1 MKKNFFSLCAL
12 CALVFN
18 TAFGATVQRTILS
31 HQGVIT
37 QYDAIHWSD
46 AITNAVAGDT
56 IYFTAG
62 SFGDDNVNANLVI
75 DKPITLIGAGVAAS
89 DAFFNGHEYY
99 GTEFQGYA
107 KSGESTLLK
116 TNITIAIPGSVTLT
130 STVLEGF
137 KIPSCYGFE
146 PTVTI
151 TESVTGLKIKR
162 CQIDNTFYVS
172 ESATATNLVLEDC
185 SIGRL
190 STARMVNPDI
200 QNCMI
205 FNLSSD
211 TEEIEFTNCQFEGIE
226 GSCANCHYVNCIL
239 RSLPDYNTF
248 NYCTYWQSESAPHGT
263 ISNCWRTEWWTY
275 MTKEQLQQ
283 GNYLGTDGTVVGPL
297 GGSAPFTFYPSQPY
311 VSSSTLT
318 YDKNTQKLN
327 VNITVNQGK

>member
-89 DAFFNGHEYY
+89 DAFFHEGNYSSV
-99 GTEFQGYA
+99 FQGCA
-107 KSGESTLLK
+107 KTGESTLLK
-116 TNITIAIPGSVTLT
+116 TNVTIAIPGSVTLT

-137 KIPSCYGFE
+137 KIPSHYGFE
-146 PTVTI
+146 PTVSI

-162 CQIDNTFYVS
+162 CQIDNWFGVS
-172 ESATATNLVLEDC
+172 GESATVTNLVLEDC

-190 STARMVNPDI
+190 STARMANPDI
-200 QNCMI
+200 HNCMI

-211 TEEIEFTNCQFEGIE
+211 TEGIEFTNCQFESID
-226 GSCANCHYVNCIL
+226 GSRANCHYVNCIL
-239 RSLPDYNTF
+239 GGLPDYNTF
-248 NYCTYWQSESAPHGT
+248 DHCLYWNNTPDHAT
-263 ISNCWRTEWWTY
+263 VSNCWVIDMWTY
-275 MTKEQLQQ
+275 LTKEELQQ